1 LAVGLAVV
9 SLTVQISPA
18 SAITDEWTSVG
29 LGAATTISGIAPAT
43 SGWVVVR
50 DNKKAT
56 QNRVAL
62 LDDNATVT
70 PLTWPGTPPVD
81 LESVDAVPGRADTYA
96 VLASAGTGWLLTAQ
110 PTGLTLIRPF
120 TLPTTVK
127 NVESFALADDGGVTV
142 AVWATR
148 GSTTAAAKV
157 FAATFDPDSGTFGP
171 TSTGKVRVPYPTTSV
186 RQVSDLKVVS
196 GRLIAASTS
205 DPGSTGPFTSA
216 LYDVG
221 SVTLSLGNAV
231 LQLQTPVELGRY
243 DGHKVEGIACANG
256 VGILGSDD
264 EKAGGAVRTAAFCG

>member
-9 SLTVQISPA
+9 SLTVRLSPA

-29 LGAATTISGIAPAT
+29 VGSATTISGIAPAT

-157 FAATFDPDSGTFGP
+157 FAATFDPDSGAFGP
-171 TSTGKVRVPYPTTSV
+171 MSTGKVRVPYPTTSV

-231 LQLQTPVELGRY
+231 LQLQTPAELGQY